1 MEGKTM
7 TRYLIMIAAFLIPAG
22 MTGCLYDYSDSDNH
36 SENQLNIKHET
47 GDFSSVKLSGNYFV
61 RLENAEVPSV
71 EIITDEETRKNIFLD
86 IHEGVLTVSNVEKRR
101 FNNRK
106 EVELII
112 KAPRIISIEVKEA
125 ATITSELPFRFD
137 SLNIES
143 AGALKMD
150 MELLGDRLTGTF
162 AGATNLNLRGSVVEV
177 KLNMPGAGKVNAFD
191 LKTEELD
198 LSMSGAAKAEVFA
211 SKRIHVDASG
221 ACSIVY
227 KGNPEQVYTNVTG
240 IGRVHEAR

>member
-1 MEGKTM
+1 MEGLTM
-7 TRYLIMIAAFLIPAG
+7 TRYLIVLAAFLIPVG
-22 MTGCLYDYSDSDNH
+22 MTGCLYDYSDSDDQSGNR
-36 SENQLNIKHET
+36 LNTRQET
-47 GDFSSVKLSGNYFV
+47 GEFSSVRLSGNYFV
-61 RLENAEVPSV
+61 RLENADVSSV
-71 EIITDEETRKNIFLD
+71 EIITDEETRQKIFLE
-86 IHEGVLTVSNVEKRR
+86 IHEGVLTVRNVEKRK

-106 EVELII
+106 EVKLII
-112 KAPRIISIEVKEA
+112 RAPGIHSIKIEEE
-125 ATITSELPFRFD
+125 ATIVSENPFRFD
-137 SLNIES
+137 SLHIES

-150 MELLGDRLTGTF
+150 MELQGERLTGTF
-162 AGATNLNLRGSVVEV
+162 AGATNLDFRGTVARV

-191 LKTEELD
+191 LKTEEMD
-198 LSMSGAAKAEVFA
+198 LSMSGAAKAEVYA